1 MLVALAE
8 CGLTDARDP
17 IPALVCERLLAPL
30 VPFRPEAIILGCT
43 HFPWLA
49 CHVSRLFPAA
59 TLVDCGAAAVAAL
72 TDTLSA
78 ERGTGRTEY
87 LVTDDPAGF
96 ACTARRLL
104 GRPLDGPCRRVAL
117 T

>member
-1 MLVALAE
+1 
-8 CGLTDARDP
+8 
-17 IPALVCERLLAPL
+17 
-30 VPFRPEAIILGCT
+30 
-43 HFPWLA
+43 
-49 CHVSRLFPAA
+49 VSRLFPAA